1 MTTAYVV
8 SYHLDIACRSLRNM
22 SRHSL
27 FPQSYKNVAG
37 YHLYLASLYSRELK
51 DNEKKRAN
59 LMIAALKKI
68 HGI

>member
-1 MTTAYVV
+1 MTTTYVV

-27 FPQSYKNVAG
+27 FPQSYKSVAD
-37 YHLYLASLYSRELK
+37 YHLFLANLYARELK
-51 DNEKKRAN
+51 DNEKEKAC
-59 LMIAALKKI
+59 LMIDALKKI